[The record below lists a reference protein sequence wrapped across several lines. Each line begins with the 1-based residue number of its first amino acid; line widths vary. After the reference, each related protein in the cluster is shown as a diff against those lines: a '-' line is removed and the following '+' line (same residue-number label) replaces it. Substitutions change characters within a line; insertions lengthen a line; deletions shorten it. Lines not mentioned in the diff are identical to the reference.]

1 MFRRGNDGARGG
13 TAQDSRGAQSP
24 GDPQTTNTA
33 ESGRARPAAEAAK
46 GRPTPKRSEAER
58 GRRQGI
64 TGTPARPGGRGGGSA
79 RGSGGSGGSGGKGG
93 KESREDRL
101 RRNEAM
107 RRGEDWALPARDRG
121 PVKALAR
128 DYVDSKRR
136 ISEYYMYVMIAVII
150 VLFVR
155 TASVQL
161 YAEPVALVL
170 IVFVVVDAFFLRLGL
185 KRLIEQRLPG
195 KSVRGVALYAV
206 FRALQIRRF
215 RVPPPRVSP
224 GAKV

>member
-13 TAQDSRGAQSP
+13 TAQDSKGAQSP
-24 GDPQTTNTA
+24 GDPQTTKSA
-33 ESGRARPAAEAAK
+33 DSGRARPAAEAGK
-46 GRPTPKRSEAER
+46 GRPTPKRSEAEK

-64 TGTPARPGGRGGGSA
+64 TGAPTRSAARSNSSA
-79 RGSGGSGGSGGKGG
+79 RGG
-93 KESREDRL
+93 KESKEDRL

-107 RRGEDWALPARDRG
+107 RRGEEWAMAPRDRG

-136 ISEYYMYVMIAVII
+136 ISEYYMYVMIAVIV

-155 TASVQL
+155 AASVQL
-161 YAEPVALVL
+161 YAEPIALVL
-170 IVFVVVDAFFLRLGL
+170 IVFILVDSFFLRQGL
-185 KRLIEQRLPG
+185 KRLIEERRPG

-224 GAKV
+224 GTKV

>member
-24 GDPQTTNTA
+24 GDPQTTDTA

-46 GRPTPKRSEAER
+46 GRPTPKRNEAER

-64 TGTPARPGGRGGGSA
+64 TGTPARPGAKSGSA
-79 RGSGGSGGSGGKGG
+79 RGSGGKGSGG

-107 RRGEDWALPARDRG
+107 RRGEEWALPTRDRG

-155 TASVQL
+155 AASVQL

-170 IVFVVVDAFFLRLGL
+170 IVFVLVDAFFLRLGL